1 MGVRVPS
8 EGPVWACSVPSQWLQ
23 DGDGFLVADAG
34 HRLPR
39 PFLGH
44 TPGLECPPSSLPLAG
59 LNVSYRTAWKALEER
74 VQFQDEMNSCCLLAQ
89 LLHWRVMLNTLP
101 HVISS
106 NPQPPGKAGVIAPV
120 SSPGGEVKPWRSGER
135 GTESLTPSHTAGD
148 LRASLKPE
156 LLPSAPNADTQTGKT
171 QPPHPALLF
180 REHPGTLTIATSTQ
194 FPDQAPLQSFSG
206 DVPLPGAVTSPR
218 MALCSQA

>member
-1 MGVRVPS
+1 M
-8 EGPVWACSVPSQWLQ
+8 
-23 DGDGFLVADAG
+23 ADAG

-59 LNVSYRTAWKALEER
+59 LNASYRTAWKALEER

-120 SSPGGEVKPWRSGER
+120 SSPGGEVKPRRSGER
-135 GTESLTPSHTAGD
+135 GTESLTPSHTAGE
-148 LRASLKPE
+148 LRASLEPE

-171 QPPHPALLF
+171 QPPTQPCSS
-180 REHPGTLTIATSTQ
+180 ESTQ
-194 FPDQAPLQSFSG
+194 VLSPLQLQLSSQTRPSYNPSVG
-206 DVPLPGAVTSPR
+206 MSPCQGQSLLQGWHSAARPEKNHRSLKRLPV
-218 MALCSQA
+218 LCF